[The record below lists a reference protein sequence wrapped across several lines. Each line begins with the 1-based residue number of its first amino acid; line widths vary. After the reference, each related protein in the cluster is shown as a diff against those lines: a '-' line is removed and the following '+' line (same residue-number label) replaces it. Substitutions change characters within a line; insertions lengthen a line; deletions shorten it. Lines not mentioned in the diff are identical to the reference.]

1 MEDSTPACVTC
12 AYSGGTYRLECRIK
26 PPSPNYKDYGR
37 MFPVV
42 QTDDWCSKYKAKP
55 KPEVGADAKP
65 KPEVGADIQ
74 TVIDTWVDDD
84 E

>member
-1 MEDSTPACVTC
+1 MEDSTPACATC

-37 MFPVV
+37 MFPIV

-55 KPEVGADAKP
+55 ELAAEPE
-65 KPEVGADIQ
+65 PEPNDRIEQ
-74 TVIDTWVDDD
+74 ILNEWKEDL
-84 E
+84 